1 MSDDLEIPPAAPEV
15 ASGQPTAPRSGV
27 RSSRSLAKTGA
38 YLILVAL
45 GLFAIVPFSWLLL
58 AAFDEQAS
66 IFVKVP
72 STWTLDNFVNLF
84 ANQDGL
90 RLIVNSLIYSGG
102 ATLVLVVV
110 ATMAGYVLSRY
121 SFPGRRP
128 LMLGILLI
136 RVIPP
141 TAIIAPLYVIATS
154 LGFLNTYY
162 GVTLVLASWQLPL
175 ALWLM
180 KGFSTPCPSRSRR
193 QPGSTARPGS
203 RRPSGLC
210 CP

>member
-1 MSDDLEIPPAAPEV
+1 MSDDLEIPPAAPEA

-27 RSSRSLAKTGA
+27 RSGRSLAKTGA

-45 GLFAIVPFSWLLL
+45 ALFAIVPFSWLLL

-102 ATLVLVVV
+102 ATLILVVV
-110 ATMAGYVLSRY
+110 ATMAG
-121 SFPGRRP
+121 
-128 LMLGILLI
+128 
-136 RVIPP
+136 
-141 TAIIAPLYVIATS
+141 
-154 LGFLNTYY
+154 
-162 GVTLVLASWQLPL
+162 
-175 ALWLM
+175 
-180 KGFSTPCPSRSRR
+180 
-193 QPGSTARPGS
+193 
-203 RRPSGLC
+203 
-210 CP
+210 